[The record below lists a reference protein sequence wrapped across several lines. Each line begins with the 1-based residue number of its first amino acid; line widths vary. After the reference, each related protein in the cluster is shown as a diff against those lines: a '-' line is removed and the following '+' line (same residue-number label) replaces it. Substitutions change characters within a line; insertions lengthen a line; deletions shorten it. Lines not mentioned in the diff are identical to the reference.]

1 MVLLITRGKD
11 KLVLFT
17 IVILSPEGLRPSNST
32 REEFLSQRK
41 DDSMCA
47 LSCMHA
53 KSSGWAS
60 QLSSEQ

>member
-1 MVLLITRGKD
+1 MVLLIIRGKD

-17 IVILSPEGLRPSNST
+17 MVILSTEELCPSNST
-32 REEFLSQRK
+32 REELLSQGK
-41 DDSMCA
+41 DDFMCA